1 MEIVWIILIVL
12 LASLIKGITGF
23 GFAMVSLPLLMFWY
37 SPLELI
43 PVLMISNL
51 LSSALILLQKKEQKL
66 VSKPFKG
73 LILFGAI
80 FTILGVVALNFISED
95 HLAKFVALFFILLS
109 GISLL
114 KVRYHPVIKKPW
126 YKLAGALCGFLT
138 GCISISG
145 PPLALFLNFANA
157 GKQQFREIFAWFS
170 LITAIIALI
179 GYYFS
184 GLLTA
189 KSLEMS
195 ALFLPLLFIGS
206 FLGKRL
212 NKKVPTVLFRQFSI
226 AMSLVSC
233 VVLLL
238 G

>member
-1 MEIVWIILIVL
+1 MEIIWIILIVL

-80 FTILGVVALNFISED
+80 FTLLGVIALNFITED
-95 HLAKFVALFFILLS
+95 HLTTFVAIFFIFLS
-109 GISLL
+109 GLSLL
-114 KVRYHPVIKKPW
+114 MVRYHPVIRKPW
-126 YKLAGALCGFLT
+126 YKMAGALCGFLT

-157 GKQQFREIFAWFS
+157 GKKQFREIFAWFS

-179 GYYFS
+179 AYYFS
-184 GLLTA
+184 GILTTE
-189 KSLEMS
+189 SLEMS

-206 FLGKRL
+206 FLGKKL
-212 NKKVPTVLFRQFSI
+212 NNKVPTALFRQFSI
-226 AMSLVSC
+226 VMSLVSC